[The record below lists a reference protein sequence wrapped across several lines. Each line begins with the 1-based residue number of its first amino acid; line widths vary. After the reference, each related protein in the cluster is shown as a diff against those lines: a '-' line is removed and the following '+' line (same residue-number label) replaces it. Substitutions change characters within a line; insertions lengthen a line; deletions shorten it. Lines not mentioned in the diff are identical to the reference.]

1 MSTAE
6 NMANAFEAESNTA
19 PVVNVSGV
27 DAPTVTS
34 GKSEQTAT
42 PKFYTEEDLAKVR
55 SQEKSK
61 LYPEIEQLKNEV
73 LSLKKEREE
82 KAAEKA
88 ARKAEEEAAKAAKKE
103 TKQREKLEEEL
114 EAKDLIKL
122 TAQELKE
129 QLERERQETQR
140 AFALLER
147 ERSFAELQSFK
158 QNLIE
163 QERDN
168 VMPQLLKYL
177 QGDTPEELVSSL
189 EDLKAQTA
197 SIFEDAMQAQQA
209 QRQSMVGT
217 RATLPPAGALEV
229 NSENR
234 QFTAEDIS
242 AMPMNEYAKYR
253 SRLLSPAAQGK
264 TSGILG

>member
-19 PVVNVSGV
+19 PVVNVTGV
-27 DAPTVTS
+27 DAPTVIS
-34 GKSEQTAT
+34 GSDAPAST
-42 PKFYTEEDLAKVR
+42 PKFYTEDDLAKVR

-73 LSLKKEREE
+73 ASLKKEKE
-82 KAAEKA
+82 EKA
-88 ARKAEEEAAKAAKKE
+88 ARKAAEEAEKLAKKE
-103 TKQREKLEEEL
+103 SKQREKLEEEL

-147 ERSFAELQSFK
+147 ERSYAELQSFK

>member
-6 NMANAFEAESNTA
+6 TMADAFEAEASTA

-27 DAPTVTS
+27 DAPTVTEAPTS
-34 GKSEQTAT
+34 T
-42 PKFYTEEDLAKVR
+42 PKFYTEDDLAKVR

-73 LSLKKEREE
+73 ASLKKEREE
-82 KAAEKA
+82 KAA
-88 ARKAEEEAAKAAKKE
+88 RKAAKEEAQATELAAKE
-103 TKQREKLEEEL
+103 KAKLE
-114 EAKDLIKL
+114 KDLDAKELIKI
-122 TAQELKE
+122 TAKELQE

-147 ERSFAELQSFK
+147 ERAFAELNSYK

-163 QERDN
+163 AERDN
-168 VMPQLLKYL
+168 VMPQLWKYL
-177 QGDTPEELVSSL
+177 EGNSPEELNASL
-189 EDLKAQTA
+189 EDLKSQTA
-197 SIFEDAMQAQQA
+197 SIFEDAMSAQQA

-234 QFTAEDIS
+234 QFTAEDIA

-264 TSGILG
+264 TSGLLG

>member
-6 NMANAFEAESNTA
+6 NMANAFEAEANTA
-19 PVVNVSGV
+19 PVVNVTGV
-27 DAPTVTS
+27 DAPTVIS
-34 GKSEQTAT
+34 GSDLPASVT
-42 PKFYTEEDLAKVR
+42 PKFYTEDDLAKVR

-73 LSLKKEREE
+73 ESLKKEKE
-82 KAAEKA
+82 EKA
-88 ARKAEEEAAKAAKKE
+88 ARKAAEEADKLAKKE
-103 TKQREKLEEEL
+103 SKQREKLEEEL

-147 ERSFAELQSFK
+147 ERSYAELQSFK

-197 SIFEDAMQAQQA
+197 SIFEDAMSAQQA

>member
-6 NMANAFEAESNTA
+6 NMADAFEAEANTA

-27 DAPTVTS
+27 DAPTVTEAPTS
-34 GKSEQTAT
+34 T

-61 LYPEIEQLKNEV
+61 LYPELESLKSEV
-73 LSLKKEREE
+73 ASLKKEREE
-82 KAAEKA
+82 KAA
-88 ARKAEEEAAKAAKKE
+88 RKAEKEAAEAAAKE
-103 TKQREKLEEEL
+103 AKQKAKLEEEL
-114 EAKDLIKL
+114 DAKDLIKL

-147 ERSFAELQSFK
+147 ERSYAELQSFK

-177 QGDTPEELVSSL
+177 QGDTPEELTSSL

-197 SIFEDAMQAQQA
+197 SIFEDAMAAQQA